1 MKGDT
6 MNKNY
11 YLITLAS
18 LMFLFFSCTPGS
30 KIGKFYTTDEANELF
45 GSVIYS
51 VEMNSNHLA
60 NLLDKTSTT
69 IMFGL
74 INQQLIILDNNRNL
88 IFPEK
93 ADYNDTDVFTV
104 YGTEKVRELLAVSKL
119 NKQITDESESV
130 NIEQRKEVLSLSTE
144 NKTLETGNKC
154 PPNCPD

>member
-1 MKGDT
+1 

-11 YLITLAS
+11 YLIVLIPLTL
-18 LMFLFFSCTPGS
+18 LFFSCTPGS

-45 GSVIYS
+45 GNVIYS
-51 VEMNSNHLA
+51 VEMDSNHLI
-60 NLLDKTSTT
+60 NLLDKTNTT

-74 INQQLIILDNNRNL
+74 INRQLIILDDNRKL
-88 IFPEK
+88 IFPEQ
-93 ADYNDTDVFTV
+93 ADYSDSDVFTV
-104 YGTEKVRELLAVSKL
+104 YGTKKVRELLTDSKL
-119 NKQITDESESV
+119 NKQSTDESEAV